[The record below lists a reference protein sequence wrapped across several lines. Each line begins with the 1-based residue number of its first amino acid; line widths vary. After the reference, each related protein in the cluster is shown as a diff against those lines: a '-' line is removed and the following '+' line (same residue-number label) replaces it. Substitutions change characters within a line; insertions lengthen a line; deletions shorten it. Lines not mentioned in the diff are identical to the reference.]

1 MGSIFRGKA
10 MKYRYEF
17 EMDNDKFEKGNCYE
31 CPFSYIK
38 CGDHD
43 YNIWCVLDA
52 KYYECP
58 LEIVEKEG

>member
-1 MGSIFRGKA
+1 

-17 EMDNDKFEKGNCYE
+17 EMDNDKFEKGDCYE

-38 CGDHD
+38 CSDHD
-43 YNIWCVLDA
+43 YNIWCVLEA

-58 LEIVEKEG
+58 LEIVEKEE